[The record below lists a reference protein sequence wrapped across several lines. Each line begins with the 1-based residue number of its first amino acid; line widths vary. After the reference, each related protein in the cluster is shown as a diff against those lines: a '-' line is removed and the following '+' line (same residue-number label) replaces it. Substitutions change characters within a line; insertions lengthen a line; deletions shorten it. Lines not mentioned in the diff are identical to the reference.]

1 MAVAADVFR
10 AECGTREVLDLLADK
25 WTVLV
30 IGSLSGGR
38 KRHTEIQREIE
49 GVSTKMLTQTLRR
62 LEQDG
67 VLERTIYPVVP
78 PRVEYELTPLGATL
92 ITPLR
97 ALCDWAANHLE
108 DVEAAR
114 AAHSTV
120 TSR

>member
-30 IGSLSGGR
+30 IGSLSTGR
-38 KRHTEIQREIE
+38 KRHTQIQREIE

-67 VLERTIYPVVP
+67 LLERTVYPVVP
-78 PRVEYELTPLGATL
+78 PHVAYELTPLGATL

-97 ALCDWAANHLE
+97 ALCEWAAHHLE

-114 AAHSTV
+114 SMV
-120 TSR
+120 TPR